1 MKNWHRDTPNAPVMP
16 YNTLIHKRPMNYNSN
31 SLPHIIITI
40 SFFVIFVAGMTVG
53 AEILEPDHINI
64 GRNQGIMLCSE
75 KPDQCKIEY
84 QYLKLKENQ
93 K

>member
-1 MKNWHRDTPNAPVMP
+1 
-16 YNTLIHKRPMNYNSN
+16 MNDDFNSI
-31 SLPHIIITI
+31 PQIAI
-40 SFFVIFVAGMTVG
+40 SIGFIVIFASGIVVG
-53 AEILEPDHINI
+53 SELSESNNINI

-75 KPDQCKIEY
+75 KPEQCKIEY

>member
-1 MKNWHRDTPNAPVMP
+1 
-16 YNTLIHKRPMNYNSN
+16 
-31 SLPHIIITI
+31 
-40 SFFVIFVAGMTVG
+40 VIFVVGMTVG

>member
-1 MKNWHRDTPNAPVMP
+1 MANND
-16 YNTLIHKRPMNYNSN
+16 SN
-31 SLPHIIITI
+31 SASAAAITI
-40 SFFVIFVAGMTVG
+40 ILIVVSLTAMFVGSQISA
-53 AEILEPDHINI
+53 PDQIRV

-75 KPDQCKIEY
+75 KPEQCKIEY

>member
-1 MKNWHRDTPNAPVMP
+1 MNDDFNPIPQIAISIG
-16 YNTLIHKRPMNYNSN
+16 LI
-31 SLPHIIITI
+31 
-40 SFFVIFVAGMTVG
+40 VIFALGIVMGS
-53 AEILEPDHINI
+53 ELSESNNINI

-75 KPDQCKIEY
+75 KPEQCKIEY